1 MTGVNQ
7 DVIVGSSNLITTF
20 KADRATCLNQINSN
34 LVSKVAV
41 MRSNGECSL
50 YKAGALNEI
59 VSSTIPTTLFV
70 KQRYYTVKI
79 TYLNHKILDIFSLKD
94 KYQ

>member
-1 MTGVNQ
+1 MNGVNQ

-20 KADRATCLNQINSN
+20 KADRLTCLNQINSN

-50 YKAGALNEI
+50 YKAGALNEF
-59 VSSTIPTTLFV
+59 VTSAIPTTLFV
-70 KQRYYTVKI
+70 KQRYY
-79 TYLNHKILDIFSLKD
+79 SLKV
-94 KYQ
+94 YILPINY